1 MECDQ
6 KLFRLIGFWN
16 RALIGESDSAIAAD
30 TLIGAILIFIL
41 NLPWPTDYQVER
53 TKTFKLS
60 SLFSPKM
67 CFLRVIEFC
76 FFATDHR
83 N

>member
-41 NLPWPTDYQVER
+41 NLP
-53 TKTFKLS
+53 
-60 SLFSPKM
+60 
-67 CFLRVIEFC
+67 
-76 FFATDHR
+76 
-83 N
+83 